1 MAQRVVNGFKRGG
14 ADVIRAQ
21 IDGNTAFL
29 AHFGRGY
36 PLDPPVLFF
45 IMRHTFR
52 WDNQHRLC
60 NHPRRAMRIHHR

>member
-1 MAQRVVNGFKRGG
+1 MAQRVVSGFKKSG
-14 ADVIRAQ
+14 ADVIIAQ

-29 AHFGRGY
+29 TYFGRGY
-36 PLDPPVLFF
+36 PLNTPVLFF

-60 NHPRRAMRIHHR
+60 NHPRRVVRIHHR